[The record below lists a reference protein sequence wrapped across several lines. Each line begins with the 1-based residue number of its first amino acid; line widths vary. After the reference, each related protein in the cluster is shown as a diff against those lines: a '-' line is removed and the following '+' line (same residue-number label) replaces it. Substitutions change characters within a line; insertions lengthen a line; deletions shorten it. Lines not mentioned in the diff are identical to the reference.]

1 MKIDDAPFTEEEKKQ
16 IKAMGIT
23 SASWGHPAVV
33 LDNPVQFF
41 QDFLN
46 RRRGEEKIERV
57 IAQWLLKKYL
67 EHDHLSQTTAINEI
81 LNQFGRQYLYT
92 NKNNNLAIKKSILEE
107 FRKLTPVNVVWSRG
121 AQTWRTR
128 KPTDPIYTRMVP

>member
-1 MKIDDAPFTEEEKKQ
+1 MKIGDAPFTDEEKKQ

-46 RRRGEEKIERV
+46 RRGEGEKNARV

-67 EHDHLSQTTAINEI
+67 EHNRLSQTTAINEI
-81 LNQFGRQYLYT
+81 LNQFGRQHLYT
-92 NKNNNLAIKKSILEE
+92 NKNSNLAIKKSILEE
-107 FRKLTPVNVVWSRG
+107 FRKLTPVDVVWSRG

-128 KPTDPIYTRMVP
+128 RPTDPLYTRMVP